1 MRDVLDGRL
10 GVVQL
15 HLHRHL
21 VLLHAGL
28 QLAELASTPL
38 NFLFDVTDV
47 AGNKLERLSM
57 ED

>member
-28 QLAELASTPL
+28 QLAELASTQL

-47 AGNKLERLSM
+47 PGNRLECLPK